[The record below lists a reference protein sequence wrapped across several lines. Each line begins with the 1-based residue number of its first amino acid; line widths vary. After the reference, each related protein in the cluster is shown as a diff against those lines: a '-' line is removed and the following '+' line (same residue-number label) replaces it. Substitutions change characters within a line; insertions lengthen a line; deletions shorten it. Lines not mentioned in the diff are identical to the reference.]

1 MKLAKSQL
9 KQIIKEEFKTLISE
23 QNKYKTLEREA
34 KRAVLA
40 YGKQIESTAGDN
52 PRFTKLIHDII
63 ADISQIEIEL
73 MRAGIIK
80 ERIAPQPIKQAV
92 PQQTQKQAAPQQTQ
106 KQGPAQTQKRAASPV
121 SLDAALKTANALSL
135 SWAQEGRGSADK
147 DFMALQNIIA
157 ILDIWKENFG
167 NPDVVGRVIKSP
179 KLGGLK
185 GLRVAGILNNQIQ
198 ALLASAKKQ

>member
-1 MKLAKSQL
+1 MKLTKSQL
-9 KQIIKEEFKTLISE
+9 KRIIKEEFKTLISE
-23 QNKYKTLEREA
+23 QDEYKTLEREA

-40 YGKQIESTAGDN
+40 YAKEIESTAGDN

-63 ADISQIEIEL
+63 ADISQIEVEL

-92 PQQTQKQAAPQQTQ
+92 PQQTQKQAVPQQTQ
-106 KQGPAQTQKRAASPV
+106 KQAASPV

-135 SWAQEGRGSADK
+135 SWAKEGRGRADK

-157 ILDIWKENFG
+157 ILDIWKENSG
-167 NPDVVGRVIKSP
+167 NPDVVGRIIKSP
-179 KLGGLK
+179 KLGSLK
-185 GLRVAGILNNQIQ
+185 GLRAAGILNNQIQ
-198 ALLASAKKQ
+198 TLLARAKKQ

>member
-1 MKLAKSQL
+1 MKLTKSQL
-9 KQIIKEEFKTLISE
+9 KRIIKEEFKTLISE
-23 QNKYKTLEREA
+23 QDEYKTLEREA

-40 YGKQIESTAGDN
+40 YAKEIESTAGDT

-63 ADISQIEIEL
+63 ADISQIEVEL

-92 PQQTQKQAAPQQTQ
+92 PQQTQKQAA
-106 KQGPAQTQKRAASPV
+106 SPV

-135 SWAQEGRGSADK
+135 SWAKEGRGRADK

-157 ILDIWKENFG
+157 ILDIWKENSG
-167 NPDVVGRVIKSP
+167 NPDVVGRIIKSP
-179 KLGGLK
+179 KLGSLK
-185 GLRVAGILNNQIQ
+185 GLRAAGILNNQIQ
-198 ALLASAKKQ
+198 TLLARAKKQ

>member
-1 MKLAKSQL
+1 MKLTKSQL
-9 KQIIKEEFKTLISE
+9 KRIIKEELS
-23 QNKYKTLEREA
+23 
-34 KRAVLA
+34 AVL
-40 YGKQIESTAGDN
+40 
-52 PRFTKLIHDII
+52 
-63 ADISQIEIEL
+63 
-73 MRAGIIK
+73 K

-92 PQQTQKQAAPQQTQ
+92 PQQTQKQAVPQQTQKQAAPQQTQKQAAPQQTQ

-147 DFMALQNIIA
+147 AFMALQNIIA
-157 ILDIWKENFG
+157 ILDIWKENSG
-167 NPDVVGRVIKSP
+167 NPNVVGRVIKSP